1 LSNAL
6 SNLAT
11 KPGIYN
17 VTENQTLPSNVNYFD
32 LTTVQGLTNIP
43 MISGT
48 FYTWEISAN
57 SWTTYQYVGA
67 SNDSTAW
74 ANTNNWKIRF

>member
-1 LSNAL
+1 MSAAVYDTI
-6 SNLAT
+6 SATIESDT
-11 KPGIYN
+11 KPVYGFRASG
-17 VTENQTLPSNVNYFD
+17 QTLKFK
-32 LTTVQGLTNIP
+32 GLTNIP

-48 FYTWEISAN
+48 FYTWETAAN